1 MNLTIDIGN
10 TTIKIGVFEG
20 KELVAHTRCDAD
32 AINNIIHFIHTYNP
46 LACIISSTS
55 HDIEAIKNNIHDI
68 TPHTK
73 IIEFNHL
80 TKIPVKNSYQTPETL
95 GMDRLAAVIGAYVQ
109 KHGNNILV
117 IDAGTAITY
126 DIITANGEYLGG
138 NISPGINMRFKAL
151 HEYTSKLPL
160 VINDG
165 EKSDIGINT
174 ETAIRNGV
182 LNGTKY
188 EIEGV
193 INHFSDKYPGLLV
206 FLTGGNDFDFDERIK
221 KRIFVDKI
229 LVLRGLNE
237 VLLEQI
243 Q

>member
-1 MNLTIDIGN
+1 MG
-10 TTIKIGVFEG
+10 
-20 KELVAHTRCDAD
+20 
-32 AINNIIHFIHTYNP
+32 
-46 LACIISSTS
+46 
-55 HDIEAIKNNIHDI
+55 
-68 TPHTK
+68 
-73 IIEFNHL
+73 
-80 TKIPVKNSYQTPETL
+80 
-95 GMDRLAAVIGAYVQ
+95 
-109 KHGNNILV
+109 
-117 IDAGTAITY
+117 
-126 DIITANGEYLGG
+126 
-138 NISPGINMRFKAL
+138 
-151 HEYTSKLPL
+151 

>member
-46 LACIISSTS
+46 QACIISSTS

-80 TKIPVKNSYQTPETL
+80 AKIPLKNSYQTPETL